1 MQVESYVEE
10 KGWSMQIPFMHF
22 DDYKEEVTV
31 KFGMKHLLEQ
41 ITQYLHDVGKV
52 SGQNIIHNNL
62 FTSDSRCSS
71 SGRLA
76 VRPPQSQAVRLPAA
90 ILAV

>member
-52 SGQNIIHNNL
+52 SE
-62 FTSDSRCSS
+62 TK
-71 SGRLA
+71 
-76 VRPPQSQAVRLPAA
+76 
-90 ILAV
+90 